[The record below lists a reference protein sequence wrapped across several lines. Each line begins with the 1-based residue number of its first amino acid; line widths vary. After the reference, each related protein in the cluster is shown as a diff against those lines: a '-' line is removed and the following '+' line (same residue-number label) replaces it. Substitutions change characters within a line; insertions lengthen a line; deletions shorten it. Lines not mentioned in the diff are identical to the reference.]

1 VDETRA
7 HTIDAHHVNPEIKK
21 FYGRYCAKRG
31 IKITKEELKKC
42 IPLCSNCH
50 RDFHFLEKK
59 TGISIERVRIFQ
71 YR

>member
-1 VDETRA
+1 MVGTA
-7 HTIDAHHVNPEIKK
+7 
-21 FYGRYCAKRG
+21 AKRG

-59 TGISIERVRIFQ
+59 TGISIKSTYIPCIDEHAHDK
-71 YR
+71 